1 MVQFPPEMVCFSVRA
16 IARFALSP
24 EKKNSRDSPRNCRN
38 FENMLISSKF
48 PGPWISEGTGDLE
61 GSQEM
66 VAVGSVPSR
75 NALFLCLVH
84 HKIFSAPEKSISRE
98 ISREIAEI

>member
-1 MVQFPPEMVCFSVRA
+1 MNTVIWELRLVRSFLEMCPY
-16 IARFALSP
+16 L
-24 EKKNSRDSPRNCRN
+24 E
-38 FENMLISSKF
+38 KF

-75 NALFLCLVH
+75 NVLFLCLVH

-98 ISREIAEI
+98 ISREIYEI